1 MSSLMIYEPLDYRQ
15 WLWTTHKR
23 LDDKMR
29 GIKPVHKTSEKTRA
43 QLKNPSS
50 ERAVGIDP
58 ARSLDAKKL
67 SLSTAAATVRVAA
80 MTVSPKPRRGLRCLA
95 ALAGCALL
103 ALERASWKQARP
115 SDQGQMV
122 CGEGVSLCG
131 VLTLATGLG
140 AGAYKH
146 PTPSVHGLWP
156 EVAPY
161 GTSACVKP
169 SLSTS
174 DPRRVVQCYDATGTS
189 DAQIIGFET
198 HEWEKHGECAG
209 VADAR
214 AFLTTVCSL
223 AEQPLQAM
231 SAARTA
237 GGDLD
242 AARRAVVG
250 LGIEVF
256 SVDEKNSQLILSAC
270 SDGQTWTL
278 APVAD
283 FPAACGGQRA
293 AAGHRP
299 LFVIIALVLVFC
311 ALVRAG
317 MGEPTSAKEEPAGL
331 TKQKLARL
339 EEGGD
344 EASKPPSSSL
354 GSSWVEQE
362 APSTPS
368 SAESWAEVEAGKPH
382 EFAELDALN
391 EEEKLTYIH
400 TFVEKNRRERLAR
413 EMRPKMQPRGVPAVF
428 TLVPAAPERKR
439 PPPMAAHSQPLAD
452 AEISRIRNEMITLTL
467 AATGGVDA
475 FAAQFQASKAAIAQ
489 ALRDKENARR

>member
-1 MSSLMIYEPLDYRQ
+1 
-15 WLWTTHKR
+15 
-23 LDDKMR
+23 
-29 GIKPVHKTSEKTRA
+29 
-43 QLKNPSS
+43 
-50 ERAVGIDP
+50 
-58 ARSLDAKKL
+58 
-67 SLSTAAATVRVAA
+67 

-95 ALAGCALL
+95 AVAGCALL
-103 ALERASWKQARP
+103 LLQRASWKQARP
-115 SDQGQMV
+115 SDPGQMV
-122 CGEGVSLCG
+122 CGAGVALCG

-189 DAQIIGFET
+189 DAQIVGFET

-231 SAARTA
+231 GAARTA

-250 LGIEVF
+250 LGLEVF
-256 SVDEKNSQLILSAC
+256 SVDEKNSQLSLSAC

-283 FPAACGGQRA
+283 FPAACGGQRVDV
-293 AAGHRP
+293 GQVVWTLTRP
-299 LFVIIALVLVFC
+299 LFVTIALVLLFC

-317 MGEPTSAKEEPAGL
+317 TDEPTSAKAEPPAGL
-331 TKQKLARL
+331 TKQQLARL

-368 SAESWAEVEAGKPH
+368 SAESWAEVKPH

-391 EEEKLTYIH
+391 EEEKFTYIH
-400 TFVEKNRRERLAR
+400 TFIEKNRRERLAR

-428 TLVPAAPERKR
+428 TWAPDALKFADDAAINTFLAAEELRLTRERDT
-439 PPPMAAHSQPLAD
+439 AARELENGAQ
-452 AEISRIRNEMITLTL
+452 RNEAILAPLRRAALAGANAALAKLPMLARRLRCELSLRESPQPYAPATIARL
-467 AATGGVDA
+467 AAKHASVVA
-475 FAAQFQASKAAIAQ
+475 EMELAAGAA
-489 ALRDKENARR
+489 E